1 MFDIA
6 FSELFLIGIVALVVI
21 GPKRLPEVARAAG
34 RWMARARHFVE
45 NVKRDMDMELR
56 KDELSELRKVKEQ
69 LSETRQLFEQ
79 TAHSTLAA
87 LPAIQSSGAAEAPS
101 QTGAEAIGKSGTGT
115 KIAKGK
121 KPAARQKS
129 VKKKSSVSIRGQH
142 GRSTRKS
149 R

>member
-1 MFDIA
+1 VFDIA

-45 NVKRDMDMELR
+45 NVKRDMDVELR

-87 LPAIQSSGAAEAPS
+87 LPAIQSSGTADTTSQAGAGAIAPPGTAGHS
-101 QTGAEAIGKSGTGT
+101 ASTKKST
-115 KIAKGK
+115 
-121 KPAARQKS
+121 ARRKA
-129 VKKKSSVSIRGQH
+129 VKKKTSASTRGQH
-142 GRSTRKS
+142 GRSVRKS

>member
-1 MFDIA
+1 VFDIA
-6 FSELFLIGIVALVVI
+6 FSELILIGIVALVVI

-45 NVKRDMDMELR
+45 NVKRDMDVELR
-56 KDELSELRKVKEQ
+56 KDELAELRKVKEQ

-87 LPAIQSSGAAEAPS
+87 LPAIQPIGAADASPHDGAKVIAPS
-101 QTGAEAIGKSGTGT
+101 GSGTRTAKT
-115 KIAKGK
+115 KQST
-121 KPAARQKS
+121 ARRKA
-129 VKKKSSVSIRGQH
+129 VKKKNTANKRGQH
-142 GRSTRKS
+142 GRSTRKP